1 MKQRKRKRQGFGGL
15 RVPQSSPQAMKGG
28 KGPWAFGEQSEGHMM
43 WEMAGIQKGK

>member
-15 RVPQSSPQAMKGG
+15 RVPQSSPEAMKGE

-43 WEMAGIQKGK
+43 WEMASIQKGK